1 MGEAKIVWDQLFQ
14 LTESFRVEIKV
25 YEVEPTEK
33 YPEGIKARFVLIDIE
48 INVARLLVDNHAPY
62 GFHIHTGLPENKTI
76 RVVLSAKDFY
86 EAFEEFISEAE
97 RIVKNEK

>member
-1 MGEAKIVWDQLFQ
+1 MGDAKLVWDQSFQ
-14 LTESFRVEIKV
+14 LTENLRVEVKV

-33 YPEGIKARFVLIDIE
+33 YPEGIKARFVLIDME
-48 INVARLLVDNHAPY
+48 RNLARLLVDNHVPC
-62 GFHIHTGLPENKTI
+62 GFHIHTGLPEDKPT
-76 RVVLSAKDFY
+76 RVALNAKDFY